1 MDYELMVGIIG
12 TALILIGFILNQIGV
27 WKTSSFSYDLINL
40 FGGAVLIYYALLL
53 SSIPFLVLN
62 TVWVVVSL
70 KDVLRSCIKK
80 IF

>member
-1 MDYELMVGIIG
+1 MVGIIG